1 MNKNITV
8 TGYKIAF
15 DPDFPENPNAL
26 APELSRQIENF
37 HKMAMKGKRSS
48 IPKLVKAIEKY
59 PDSPQLKNYLSVLY
73 EQRNDLNKALEIN
86 RRIVNEHPNYLFGKL
101 NLANEYYL
109 KEEYDKMPEI
119 LGDTMELK
127 ALYPQRET
135 FHIIEVL
142 SFYKCAILY
151 FTAIGDIEQ
160 AEIRYNI
167 MEEIAP
173 EFDDTKFASKQIL
186 MARLKAGHER
196 FKQEQKNRITVE
208 TNVQVMTEITEQP
221 TFKHS
226 EIAWLYANGLYI
238 EKEKLQTLLQLPRKS
253 LINDLE
259 QVLEDSINRYKYF
272 SRLTDKE
279 GWDEETINFAVHA
292 VFLLG
297 ELEAEESVDTIIKV
311 LSQSEDYIELYFGDF
326 ITSGLWEP
334 VYKIVNQYPD
344 KCKKYLCTSG
354 ITTYAKTMITDV
366 FEQVVYN
373 QPARRNEVIS
383 WFRDVINFFLN
394 SSIED
399 NVIDSD
405 LIAFII
411 CNILDFKGKEL
422 LPEIEQL
429 FARDFVSKTICGDI
443 KEVKKAFL
451 WTDKYNKK
459 KDFLSIAE
467 RYEEITSTWAGYNED
482 ETSSFELPYD
492 DEPYYDDYYEP
503 GETFVNTAPK
513 IGRNDPCP
521 CGSGKK
527 YKKCCLNKE

>member
-8 TGYKIAF
+8 TGYKIAYY
-15 DPDFPENPNAL
+15 PDFPDKPNPIP
-26 APELSRQIENF
+26 PELSKQIEKF
-37 HKMAMKGKRSS
+37 HKMAAKGKKSS
-48 IPKLVKAIEKY
+48 IPKLLAAIEKY
-59 PDSPQLKNYLSVLY
+59 PDSPHLKNYLSVLY
-73 EQRNDLNKALEIN
+73 EHRNELNKALEIN
-86 RRIVNEHPNYLFGKL
+86 RRIVNEHPNYLFGKI

-119 LGDTMELK
+119 LGNKMELK

-135 FHIIEVL
+135 FHISEVL
-142 SFYKCAILY
+142 AFYKCAILY
-151 FTAIGDIEQ
+151 FTAIGDIKQ

-173 EFDDTKFASKQIL
+173 DFDDTKLASAQIL
-186 MARLKAGHER
+186 MTRIRIGQER

-208 TNVQVMTEITEQP
+208 TNSQVMTEITEQP
-221 TFKHS
+221 TFKHT
-226 EIAWLYANGLYI
+226 EIEWLYTNGLNI
-238 EKEKLQTLLQLPRKS
+238 EKEKLQTILQLPRKS

-272 SRLTDKE
+272 SRLTYKK
-279 GWDEETINFAVHA
+279 GWDEEKTTFALHA

-311 LSQSEDYIELYFGDF
+311 LSQSEEYLDLYFDDF
-326 ITSGLWEP
+326 LTDVLWEP
-334 VYKIVNQYPD
+334 VYKIVNQHPD
-344 KCKKYLCTSG
+344 KCKKYLCTPG
-354 ITTYAKTMITDV
+354 INTYAKSIITDV

-373 QPARRNEVIS
+373 QPERRKEVIS
-383 WFRDVINFFLN
+383 WFRDLINFFLN

-411 CNILDFKGKEL
+411 CNILDFEGKEL
-422 LPEIEQL
+422 LPEIKQL
-429 FARDFVSKTICGDI
+429 FDKNLVSQTICGNI
-443 KEVKKAFL
+443 KEVKNAFL
-451 WTDKYNKK
+451 WPDNYNNK
-459 KDFLSIAE
+459 KDFLPIAE
-467 RYEEITSTWAGYNED
+467 LYEKITSTSADYN

-527 YKKCCLNKE
+527 YKKCCLKNTQ